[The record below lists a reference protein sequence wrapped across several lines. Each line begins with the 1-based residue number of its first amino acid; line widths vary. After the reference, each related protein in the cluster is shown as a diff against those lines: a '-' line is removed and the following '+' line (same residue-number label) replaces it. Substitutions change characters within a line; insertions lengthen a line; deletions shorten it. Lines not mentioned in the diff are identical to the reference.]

1 MRRDGWW
8 TLRRYTQRRPVSPD
22 SALEAALL
30 TSVVV
35 LLVMAT
41 VATLTLVALTL
52 WRVVTSLRGLLHAL
66 TCASEQLNQALTDL
80 PQVSAPAGP
89 QPDGPDTAAIPTT
102 DSGQDGAGR
111 AGAGLRQPA
120 GPGPAGPHLWP
131 QARQRP
137 RRRR

>member
-1 MRRDGWW
+1 M
-8 TLRRYTQRRPVSPD
+8 
-22 SALEAALL
+22 
-30 TSVVV
+30 VV

-66 TCASEQLNQALTDL
+66 TRASEQLNQALTDL
-80 PQVSAPAGP
+80 PQVSATAGL
-89 QPDGPDTAAIPTT
+89 QPGGPDTAAIPTT
-102 DSGQDGAGR
+102 DNGQDGAGQ
-111 AGAGLRQPA
+111 A
-120 GPGPAGPHLWP
+120 GPAGRHPWP